1 MVLPAVVWGG
11 IWVAGA
17 IGARLA
23 ARQVI
28 RTVVRR
34 AAQMAAS
41 RAAQAAYRAAVTAG
55 TLSPEDHT
63 DIDNQFADDQA
74 KADALAKEMEATCSA
89 DPAKCEACEANRGHP
104 LARNWNM
111 SARARQ
117 YQQFI
122 TGFPRGV
129 EYNYNG
135 VYFDGFW
142 QPICTLVE
150 AKDNYAFMLV
160 VQTDDGGFFSDASIT
175 SVDWRFKRAEGDPA
189 AKIQLVG
196 EARRQDGAA
205 RPRPPVQLQW
215 HCAQISLVIILTKEF
230 QSAGVPIVP
239 IYTPNPNHADPH
251 SGYIQ
256 E

>member
-1 MVLPAVVWGG
+1 MVAPAVVWGG
-11 IWVAGA
+11 IWLAGA
-17 IGARLA
+17 VGTRLA

-28 RTVVRR
+28 RMVVRR

-41 RAAQAAYRAAVTAG
+41 KAAQAIYSAAVAAG
-55 TLSPEDHT
+55 TLAPENYR
-63 DIDNQFADDQA
+63 DIDDQFADDQA
-74 KADALAKEMEATCSA
+74 KADALAKEMEAACAA

-104 LARNWNM
+104 VARNWNM

-122 TGFPRGV
+122 TGFPQRV
-129 EYNYNG
+129 EYSYNG
-135 VYFDGFW
+135 VDFDGFW
-142 QPICTLVE
+142 QPVCTLVE
-150 AKDNYAFMLV
+150 AKDNYAFMLDV
-160 VQTDDGGFFSDASIT
+160 KTDDGGFFSDASIT
-175 SVDWRFKRAEGDPA
+175 SVDWRFARSESEPA

-196 EARRQDGAA
+196 EARRQDNAA

-215 HCAQISLVIILTKEF
+215 HCAQIALVIILTEEF
-230 QSAGVPIVP
+230 QSAGVQVAP